1 MCSRKNRRTKCVP
14 VNIFFVLV
22 RLCNTVFKIAKKK
35 KNTKKVDSFVNR
47 IECVLAKINFCTLF
61 NYFIL

>member
-1 MCSRKNRRTKCVP
+1 MCTCEH
-14 VNIFFVLV
+14 IFCLSEIVQHSV
-22 RLCNTVFKIAKKK
+22 QNCKKK